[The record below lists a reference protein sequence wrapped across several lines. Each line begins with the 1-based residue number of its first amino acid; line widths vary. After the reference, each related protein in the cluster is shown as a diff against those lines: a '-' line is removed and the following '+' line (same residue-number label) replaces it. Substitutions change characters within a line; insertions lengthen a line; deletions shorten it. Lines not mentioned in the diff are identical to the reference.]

1 MSSLRNLE
9 LLEMIN
15 SSLFYWLYAL
25 LFVVMKWLLWHSI
38 LGSSMTLTTTNI
50 TPFATY
56 YKVGR
61 RVDVFWLH
69 CIDCCPT
76 NGGQVGDRHA
86 LHPHAAAQRIR
97 DVLNSLGNAAATN
110 PQILRHR
117 YIVSVIIAWWHLIC
131 VDVNIWGRF
140 WWCRMCRIYMYSI
153 HVVIQP

>member
-1 MSSLRNLE
+1 
-9 LLEMIN
+9 
-15 SSLFYWLYAL
+15 
-25 LFVVMKWLLWHSI
+25 
-38 LGSSMTLTTTNI
+38 MTLITTNI

-86 LHPHAAAQRIR
+86 LHPHAAAQRTR

-117 YIVSVIIAWWHLIC
+117 YIVSVIISWWHLIC
-131 VDVNIWGRF
+131 VDVNI
-140 WWCRMCRIYMYSI
+140 
-153 HVVIQP
+153 